1 MVEATAAE
9 EDFTGVEEDF
19 TAAEVFM
26 EAEAL
31 APAAGTSMAAIMAQ
45 GLLVGTV
52 VPAGTVAPAG
62 MADIGVIRGTDMGG
76 AGDGALASGGRIGD
90 GDTRMAT
97 TVIARG
103 ITLLSTLATTRTIVL
118 RVIHVRPTAMV
129 TLHRIAA
136 QDREAIPLSPGD
148 RR

>member
-1 MVEATAAE
+1 
-9 EDFTGVEEDF
+9 VEEDF

-52 VPAGTVAPAG
+52 VPAGTVVSAGTVVPAGMEVPAG
-62 MADIGVIRGTDMGG
+62 MADIGVIRGTDMDG
-76 AGDGALASGGRIGD
+76 AGDGALALGGRIGD

-103 ITLLSTLATTRTIVL
+103 ITLLRTLATIRTIVL
-118 RVIHVRPTAMV
+118 PVIHVRPTAMV
-129 TLHRIAA
+129 TLHRIA
-136 QDREAIPLSPGD
+136 QDREAIRPSPGD